1 VRRQGAEEREGMA
14 KGQVYFL
21 NDGDVI
27 RLPPDYH
34 PIVLRLI
41 SVGGE
46 QEQEQTQAQQLPRRT
61 APAGHHAVAE
71 EVMPS
76 FMEVK
81 ESQQEEPLTDRRQG
95 GAGRKGR
102 RWMRDD
108 APSTATEPGVQ
119 REDKEDGGVQK
130 DADAILLSSVSDQY
144 RECVRFF
151 NS

>member
-14 KGQVYFL
+14 KGEVYFL

-41 SVGGE
+41 SVGGD
-46 QEQEQTQAQQLPRRT
+46 QEQTQAQKQRRA
-61 APAGHHAVAE
+61 APACHHAVAE

-81 ESQQEEPLTDRRQG
+81 ESQQEEPLIDRRQG
-95 GAGRKGR
+95 DAGRKGR
-102 RWMRDD
+102 RWMRHD
-108 APSTATEPGVQ
+108 APSTASEPGGQ
-119 REDKEDGGVQK
+119 REDKEDRDVQK
-130 DADAILLSSVSDQY
+130 DADAILLSSVSGQY

-151 NS
+151 FNS

>member
-1 VRRQGAEEREGMA
+1 MA
-14 KGQVYFL
+14 KGEVYFL

-46 QEQEQTQAQQLPRRT
+46 QEQTQAQQRRR
-61 APAGHHAVAE
+61 AASAGHHAVAE
-71 EVMPS
+71 EVIPS

-81 ESQQEEPLTDRRQG
+81 ESQQDEPLIDRRQG
-95 GAGRKGR
+95 NAGRKGR

-108 APSTATEPGVQ
+108 APSTAAEPGVQ

-130 DADAILLSSVSDQY
+130 DADAVLLSSVSDQY

-151 NS
+151 FNS

>member
-1 VRRQGAEEREGMA
+1 MA
-14 KGQVYFL
+14 KGEVYFL

-41 SVGGE
+41 NVGG
-46 QEQEQTQAQQLPRRT
+46 EQEQTQAQQQQRRA

-76 FMEVK
+76 LMEVK
-81 ESQQEEPLTDRRQG
+81 ESQQEEPLIDRRQG

-108 APSTATEPGVQ
+108 APSTATEPGGQ
-119 REDKEDGGVQK
+119 REDEEDRDVQK
-130 DADAILLSSVSDQY
+130 GADAILLSSVSDQY